1 MRYSE
6 LGRCPRHR
14 EWGKGSEYP
23 ISNKEYPM
31 TKDVGAPINRGRLCG
46 DPAVRRDP
54 STWILDIPCTPAVA
68 LAVVGWLLDIERGGG
83 WGKKNQ

>member
-1 MRYSE
+1 
-6 LGRCPRHR
+6 
-14 EWGKGSEYP
+14 
-23 ISNKEYPM
+23 M

-68 LAVVGWLLDIERGGG
+68 LAEVGWLLDIERGGG
-83 WGKKNQ
+83 